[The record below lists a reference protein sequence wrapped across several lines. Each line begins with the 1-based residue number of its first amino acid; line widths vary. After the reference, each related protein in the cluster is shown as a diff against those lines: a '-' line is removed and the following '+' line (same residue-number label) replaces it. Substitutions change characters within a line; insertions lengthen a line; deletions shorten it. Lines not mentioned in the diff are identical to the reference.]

1 MATKNN
7 GSAKDAKSER
17 PTTLKRAPRPAADQ
31 DVDPV
36 DTPATSATAAP
47 APASPRTG
55 KKRGP
60 YNVQRVNKVPASYRL
75 PPDVIELIDNARN
88 EAAERGDRLTKD
100 EAITMAVRSF
110 WGKRRQRR

>member
-1 MATKNN
+1 MATKNS
-7 GSAKDAKSER
+7 GSAKDPKSDR

-31 DVDPV
+31 DIDPI
-36 DTPATSATAAP
+36 DTPTTPAAA